1 MGDSKLRVSLF
12 KKIHDW
18 IPLTHHDLR
27 DLGLICS
34 LVQKRKIR
42 SWILSDFTN
51 LIFDFLNETHLK
63 WQPCFGATHT
73 YIAHLRVY
81 PLPTNAHHLNPMAS
95 PPWGPILEKYR
106 PQGWYDSIIGRRTG
120 TFIISFPDL
129 LWTKPKARSGKV
141 RKFVFL
147 DWQFSAANFLQTQVL
162 AWKFPQLEKMKS
174 W

>member
-63 WQPCFGATHT
+63 
-73 YIAHLRVY
+73 
-81 PLPTNAHHLNPMAS
+81 
-95 PPWGPILEKYR
+95 
-106 PQGWYDSIIGRRTG
+106 
-120 TFIISFPDL
+120 
-129 LWTKPKARSGKV
+129 
-141 RKFVFL
+141 
-147 DWQFSAANFLQTQVL
+147 
-162 AWKFPQLEKMKS
+162 
-174 W
+174 